1 MENRWFLAFFGPL
14 GGLLSALLAG
24 IVMLALTG
32 HPSTFGEWFAL
43 TLASIGS
50 FSLVGWLTFY
60 Q

>member
-50 FSLVGWLTFY
+50 FSLVG
-60 Q
+60 